1 MLAVFLDPATH
12 LQPQEIIHEVIL
24 LVLPNH
30 RLNRKTVI
38 HVISQIDTSFIF
50 LVWLEVLI
58 SIYFLA
64 PLINGIAF
72 WVSASNAQIM
82 KVRCEMW
89 SSLY

>member
-50 LVWLEVLI
+50 LV
-58 SIYFLA
+58 
-64 PLINGIAF
+64 
-72 WVSASNAQIM
+72 
-82 KVRCEMW
+82 
-89 SSLY
+89 